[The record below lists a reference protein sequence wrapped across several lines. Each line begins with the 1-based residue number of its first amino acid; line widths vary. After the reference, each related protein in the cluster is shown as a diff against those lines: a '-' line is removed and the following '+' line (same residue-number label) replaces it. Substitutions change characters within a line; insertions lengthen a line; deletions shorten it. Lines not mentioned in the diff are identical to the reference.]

1 MSYARGVR
9 ILLWHG
15 YLLEGTGSN
24 IYTQAVARE
33 WGRAGHDVVV
43 FCQDP
48 QPGRFDLG
56 GAEVVRPELPDGL
69 LPVFVLDRYEG
80 LEARRLQ
87 DLTTIQRARYVDAN
101 ARAIEARLPA
111 DLVFANHVLPGGAV
125 AAATG
130 ARFGVKAHGSELEYS
145 IRGNDELVA
154 EAQEALAGSHA
165 VFVGSA
171 HIRGVLE
178 EVVGH
183 VERVHEVPPGV
194 DIDEFRP
201 RDRAEALSGLIEE
214 CRRDPPNPGN
224 RNERLPDEDNAR
236 RLERFFEGELPTVLY
251 FGKLL
256 YNKGVHLLVEALHGI
271 AAKSVIVGFGDYR
284 QRLEELAPPHT
295 LFTGPLEHRH
305 LVDLLPLADVVVVPS
320 IFPEA
325 FGMVAAEAAAAG
337 VPPLVA
343 RHSGLAEIAAGLEQV
358 YPDEHRSLAAF
369 TSGDSIELAE
379 KLHDLLA
386 LSSAERQALGA
397 AARRVA
403 EQRWSWKSV
412 ATGLVA
418 PFLA

>member
-1 MSYARGVR
+1 MR

-24 IYTQAVARE
+24 VYTREIARA
-33 WGRAGHDVVV
+33 WGRAGHEVVV
-43 FCQDP
+43 FCQEP
-48 QPGRFDLG
+48 HPERFDLG
-56 GAEVVRPELPDGL
+56 GAEVVRPQLPDDL

-80 LEARRLQ
+80 LEARELQ
-87 DLTTIQRARYVDAN
+87 NLTTIQRARYVDAN
-101 ARAIEARLPA
+101 ARAVESRLPA

-130 ARFGVKAHGSELEYS
+130 ARFAVKAHGSELEYS
-145 IRGNDELVA
+145 IRGHEELIE
-154 EAQEALAGSHA
+154 EAQEALTKAGA

-171 HIRGVLE
+171 HIREVLE

-183 VERVHEVPPGV
+183 VEHVHEVPPGV
-194 DIDEFRP
+194 DVDEFAP
-201 RDRAEALSGLIEE
+201 KDRDEALAALLQE
-214 CRRDPPNPGN
+214 CRNDPPNPGN

-236 RLERFFEGELPTVLY
+236 RLERFFEPSELPTVLY

-256 YNKGVHLLVEALHGI
+256 YNKGVHLLVEALHGM
-271 AAKSVIVGFGDYR
+271 AARTVITGFGDYR
-284 QRLEELAPPHT
+284 QRLEELAQRHT

-305 LVDLLPLADVVVVPS
+305 LVHLIPLADVVVVPS

-343 RHSGLAEIAAGLEQV
+343 RHSGLAEVAAALEAV
-358 YPDEHRSLAAF
+358 YPERHRSLVSF

-379 KLHDLLA
+379 KLHELLQ
-386 LSSAERQALGA
+386 LPPAERAALGA
-397 AARRVA
+397 AARQVA
-403 EQRWSWKSV
+403 VERWSWDSV
-412 ATGLVA
+412 ATGLLA
-418 PFLA
+418 PFVD